1 MSAAGRP
8 GFRILPDVTPENEH
22 FWRGGA
28 AGELR
33 FLHCAACDYLV
44 HPPAPR
50 CPKCLAAA
58 LAVRAVS
65 GRARLHTFTVN
76 HQPWIPGFD
85 PPYLVAIV
93 ELVEQ
98 ASLRLTTNLVGCA
111 PEDLRIGMGLR
122 VVFEER
128 EHGIFLPL
136 FEPDPEAGA

>member
-1 MSAAGRP
+1 LSAAAKP
-8 GFRILPDVTPENEH
+8 PFRLLPALTPENEH

-33 FLHCAACDYLV
+33 FLHCGACDFYL

-50 CPKCLAAA
+50 CPRCLSPA
-58 LAVRAVS
+58 LTVRAVS

-98 ASLRLTTNLVGCA
+98 PALRLTTNLVGCA
-111 PEDLRIGMGLR
+111 PESPRIGMPLR
-122 VVFEER
+122 VRFEALAD
-128 EHGIFLPL
+128 GIFLPL
-136 FEPDPEAGA
+136 FEPDPGAAG